1 MLISQVLLSN
11 MRRFAFYSKHAKY
24 PSHIDYHKPWLQG
37 SHSSYSHY
45 HKIMK
50 LIILRLNIVNKP
62 SPMSEGVA
70 EIRINNQPCKDINL
84 TTQHTLAQ
92 RAPRVATIHNEVKET
107 IRAHL
112 TLVHVFHAYAST
124 DTPWVAHALS
134 HYTSIRYGRIAS
146 VSTGHDATQFGDS
159 ICPVCVCTFKCLF
172 IQTQPTRALTDTG
185 GGYHLEALN
194 IRSDHSPSFP
204 SSILHF
210 PLIAPPGLQLCQSF
224 DHLAKPHRTSIDRK
238 GPIVSR
244 FQPLVF
250 YR

>member
-1 MLISQVLLSN
+1 
-11 MRRFAFYSKHAKY
+11 
-24 PSHIDYHKPWLQG
+24 
-37 SHSSYSHY
+37 
-45 HKIMK
+45 MK
-50 LIILRLNIVNKP
+50 LKILRLGAANKP
-62 SPMSEGVA
+62 SLISESVMK
-70 EIRINNQPCKDINL
+70 IRINSQPYKGIKL
-84 TTQHTLAQ
+84 ATWHTQAQ
-92 RAPRVATIHNEVKET
+92 RAPRVATIHDEVKET

-146 VSTGHDATQFGDS
+146 VSMAHDATQFGDS
-159 ICPVCVCTFKCLF
+159 ICPVCVSTFKCLF

-194 IRSDHSPSFP
+194 IRSDNSPSFP
-204 SSILHF
+204 SNILHF

-224 DHLAKPHRTSIDRK
+224 DHLAKPHRTSIDKK
-238 GPIVSR
+238 GPIVSG